1 MGSRVNRSGSFCQ
14 DLQNEF
20 VGGKAAESLE
30 SFGADVGSD
39 EVAEVNAQSVMAVVV
54 VEGQRKARPSTGILF
69 GDVRL
74 YR

>member
-30 SFGADVGSD
+30 SFGEVVGSD
-39 EVAEVNAQSVMAVVV
+39 EVAEVNAQ
-54 VEGQRKARPSTGILF
+54 L
-69 GDVRL
+69 GDGCRSGNAEQWL
-74 YR
+74 L